1 MRLID
6 ADELLKII
14 DTWDWQEL
22 YLPVYFKEMAI
33 DKAQT
38 VEPEPVYF
46 PPCVDCQNRSKEI
59 LTAYNNMKQM
69 QTYNK
74 IEVIT
79 ILEDLKAEIEGLK
92 PPKSYEQ
99 EHTNAYMGAIAMRE
113 KDIAVINQK
122 IEKLRGLKND
132 RK

>member
-33 DKAQT
+33 DKALT

-46 PPCVDCQNRSKEI
+46 PPCIDCQNRSKKI
-59 LTAYNNMKQM
+59 LTAYDNMKKM
-69 QTYNK
+69 QAYTK
-74 IEVIT
+74 EEVIT
-79 ILEDLKAEIEGLK
+79 MLNKIRADVQNGTHHFLDGEPIIEIKEVLQIIDKYNAESEGK
-92 PPKSYEQ
+92 E
-99 EHTNAYMGAIAMRE
+99 
-113 KDIAVINQK
+113 
-122 IEKLRGLKND
+122 
-132 RK
+132 

>member
-6 ADELLKII
+6 ADALLKTIE
-14 DTWDWQEL
+14 TWDWQEL

-33 DKAQT
+33 DIAPT
-38 VEPEPVYF
+38 VEPEPIYIQ
-46 PPCVDCQNRSKEI
+46 PCIDCLNRSKEI
-59 LTAYNNMKQM
+59 LIAYNNMKQM

-74 IEVIT
+74 NEVIT
-79 ILEDLKAEIEGLK
+79 IIEDLKAEIEGLI

-122 IEKLRGLKND
+122 IEKLKGG
-132 RK
+132 